1 MEKQK
6 KRLVICQGC
15 KKRITNY
22 EETGRMLENDNKCD
36 KCSGYAEQHPK
47 GNNNQTIEPPPT
59 QNVNENAVKFEPERA
74 VGRPK

>member
-22 EETGRMLENDNKCD
+22 EETGRMLENDQKCD
-36 KCSGYAEQHPK
+36 KCSGYATQHPK
-47 GNNNQTIEPPPT
+47 EHNNQTMEPPPSE
-59 QNVNENAVKFEPERA
+59 NVKENSVDYQPLRA
-74 VGRPK
+74 IGRPK